1 MRQPKARRD
10 SRALVPGLGIGA
22 DPRTAEGDAEQTV
35 HCNPLGAPGRS
46 RAHAHPLMPY
56 KPFLTAGT
64 PPSMCPAP
72 SRPPAPPPGPP
83 LATRGYMPHP
93 QRKDGRCVSS
103 PGGCLPQGWGSQTG
117 SGGGRSAQPRPQE
130 RRRQPKRGWW
140 ARPATVQETEDGG
153 GGGGQ
158 AKETLGPKRTLAKV
172 WRRPRRK
179 AHQQRKGAAAATQRD
194 RGTRGRMAEGGRPL
208 GQRTRGSTEGAT
220 NRPVTAG
227 KRRPPLRVRGW
238 RTRPTWGA
246 GAQPRGQSGASSR
259 RPGHQQQRA
268 RAGTATL
275 AVPRRDRGA
284 ERGRQRPEPL
294 RPDANLPHSTLSIR
308 ERPRETAGGGQD
320 PTQDS
325 GPAAAHR
332 SAGPG
337 G

>member
-153 GGGGQ
+153 GGGWSGQ
-158 AKETLGPKRTLAKV
+158 GDPGTQTHTRQGLEK
-172 WRRPRRK
+172 
-179 AHQQRKGAAAATQRD
+179 ATQK
-194 RGTRGRMAEGGRPL
+194 GPSAEEGGR
-208 GQRTRGSTEGAT
+208 RRHAEGPWDP
-220 NRPVTAG
+220 RPHG
-227 KRRPPLRVRGW
+227 
-238 RTRPTWGA
+238 
-246 GAQPRGQSGASSR
+246 
-259 RPGHQQQRA
+259 
-268 RAGTATL
+268 
-275 AVPRRDRGA
+275 
-284 ERGRQRPEPL
+284 
-294 RPDANLPHSTLSIR
+294 
-308 ERPRETAGGGQD
+308 
-320 PTQDS
+320 
-325 GPAAAHR
+325 
-332 SAGPG
+332 
-337 G
+337 

>member
-153 GGGGQ
+153 GG
-158 AKETLGPKRTLAKV
+158 V
-172 WRRPRRK
+172 VRPRRPWDPN
-179 AHQQRKGAAAATQRD
+179 AHSPRSGEGHAERPISRGRGPPPPR
-194 RGTRGRMAEGGRPL
+194 RGT
-208 GQRTRGSTEGAT
+208 
-220 NRPVTAG
+220 V
-227 KRRPPLRVRGW
+227 
-238 RTRPTWGA
+238 
-246 GAQPRGQSGASSR
+246 
-259 RPGHQQQRA
+259 
-268 RAGTATL
+268 
-275 AVPRRDRGA
+275 
-284 ERGRQRPEPL
+284 
-294 RPDANLPHSTLSIR
+294 
-308 ERPRETAGGGQD
+308 
-320 PTQDS
+320 
-325 GPAAAHR
+325 GPAAAWLR
-332 SAGPG
+332 EAGHWGSGCADPRRAPQTG
-337 G
+337 QSPPENGDHPCG

>member
-1 MRQPKARRD
+1 MHTPSCRTSPFSRRAHPRPCAQLPHVLQPLH
-10 SRALVPGLGIGA
+10 RAHPWPRVGTCHTPRG
-22 DPRTAEGDAEQTV
+22 RTAAASPRQVGVCHRA
-35 HCNPLGAPGRS
+35 GAPRL
-46 RAHAHPLMPY
+46 AQAA
-56 KPFLTAGT
+56 AGQ
-64 PPSMCPAP
+64 
-72 SRPPAPPPGPP
+72 
-83 LATRGYMPHP
+83 L
-93 QRKDGRCVSS
+93 S
-103 PGGCLPQGWGSQTG
+103 PDR
-117 SGGGRSAQPRPQE
+117 RSAAGSRNEAGGHDQPLS
-130 RRRQPKRGWW
+130 RRQRT
-140 ARPATVQETEDGG
+140 A

-208 GQRTRGSTEGAT
+208 GQRTRGSTEGAA